1 MKRTRF
7 PLSQQVC
14 LKSIYLQV
22 SLPGVLHVPHG
33 AAVDLLQA
41 LLAPLV
47 LLLQLLQ
54 LHPQVLPLLA
64 ELVLQLLKGR
74 LRLGQLH
81 LQTLLQQR
89 DLGGGGKGENRN
101 VFTGLRICPNDRRR
115 ADFSLFHA
123 RRLLGTDGCSSEL
136 TLKQTKAVQL
146 SQMFTTGR
154 PDDHRQLVSR
164 SSSTQARFINVSG
177 QLLSQRPPLLHGL
190 TDALVSLLSSAR
202 KEGEGGVA
210 ASRAA
215 DPNRSGDGPTC
226 SSRSS
231 TFLCQLSLALPSSC
245 SLLCAN
251 CASDE
256 ALSSSCSSFSSS
268 RSFLHSCL

>member
-1 MKRTRF
+1 M
-7 PLSQQVC
+7 
-14 LKSIYLQV
+14 
-22 SLPGVLHVPHG
+22 LHVPHG

-89 DLGGGGKGENRN
+89 DLGGGGGG
-101 VFTGLRICPNDRRR
+101 TGRKKKRVHGFKNLAEWSETC
-115 ADFSLFHA
+115 
-123 RRLLGTDGCSSEL
+123 RLLIVPRASSARNGRLQLWKL
-136 TLKQTKAVQL
+136 TLKQIKAVQL
-146 SQMFTTGR
+146 TQTFTTGR
-154 PDDHRQLVSR
+154 PDDHRQLRREAQRRLVSR
-164 SSSTQARFINVSG
+164 SSSTQARSINVSG
-177 QLLSQRPPLLHGL
+177 QLLSQRLPLPHGL
-190 TDALVSLLSSAR
+190 TDALASLLSSAR

-226 SSRSS
+226 SSRSC